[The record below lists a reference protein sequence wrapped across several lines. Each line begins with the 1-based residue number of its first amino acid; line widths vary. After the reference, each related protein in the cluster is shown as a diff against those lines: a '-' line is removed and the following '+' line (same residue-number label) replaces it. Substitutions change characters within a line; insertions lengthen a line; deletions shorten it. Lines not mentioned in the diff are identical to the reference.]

1 MSRWA
6 SSLLLFIAKERGQV
20 RCKQSIQPEVG
31 FNLLQPF
38 SPLHASLLINS
49 HFLFVCL
56 FLFDQ
61 LRKASSNKFTNVV
74 ATVIV
79 SHNPF
84 GYLNFFKVETMSF
97 KEQNNSTIP
106 LNNANENDIDEKQN
120 PISKIRS
127 ASVGLN
133 SPPIASSFAE
143 AEKYENNQT
152 TYIMQSNCLHL
163 AEPDS
168 DSTQSRT

>member
-1 MSRWA
+1 MS
-6 SSLLLFIAKERGQV
+6 L
-20 RCKQSIQPEVG
+20 SINDLG
-31 FNLLQPF
+31 DF
-38 SPLHASLLINS
+38 SNMS
-49 HFLFVCL
+49 
-56 FLFDQ
+56 
-61 LRKASSNKFTNVV
+61 RKASSNKFTYVV

-106 LNNANENDIDEKQN
+106 LNNANANDIDEKQN

-143 AEKYENNQT
+143 AEKYENN
-152 TYIMQSNCLHL
+152 
-163 AEPDS
+163 
-168 DSTQSRT
+168 